1 MNGYLKENKMKKS
14 RNRKSLTKEQVR
26 DVKVQGL
33 PNPAELASR
42 ISSSGASS
50 EEILG
55 WLGAVLSRAGM
66 APSATSGEVAVED
79 TTVLPPPTSSP
90 AAIEEKFERKL
101 LDSLL
106 RDVNRSVRKK

>member
-1 MNGYLKENKMKKS
+1 MKKT
-14 RNRKSLTKEQVR
+14 RKRSIKEQIK

-33 PNPAELASR
+33 PNPAEFASR
-42 ISSSGASS
+42 ITSSGASP

-66 APSATSGEVAVED
+66 TAPSTGTEEVAIED
-79 TTVLPPPTSSP
+79 TVTVPPPPMPTA

>member
-1 MNGYLKENKMKKS
+1 MKKT
-14 RNRKSLTKEQVR
+14 RKRLTKEQVR

-42 ISSSGASS
+42 IASSGSTP

-66 APSATSGEVAVED
+66 AAPATETEEVSIED
-79 TTVLPPPTSSP
+79 TVDIPTPPPVATP

-106 RDVNRSVRKK
+106 RDINRSVRKK